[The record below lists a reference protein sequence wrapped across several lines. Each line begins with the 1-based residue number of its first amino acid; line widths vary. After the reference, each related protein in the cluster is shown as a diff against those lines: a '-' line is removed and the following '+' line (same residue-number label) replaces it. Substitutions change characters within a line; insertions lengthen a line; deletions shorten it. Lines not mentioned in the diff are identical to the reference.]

1 MLPQQG
7 YSYLGLAKRGG
18 NIIMGV
24 RLLPAIQKK
33 IVYLVLTSVGVGST
47 QAKKYEQ
54 KCFYYHISYFR
65 CLDFNLTQQA
75 LGMYNVK
82 TIGIKDQ
89 HLAQRLLTLL
99 NNS

>member
-1 MLPQQG
+1 
-7 YSYLGLAKRGG
+7 
-18 NIIMGV
+18 MGV